1 MNHILRTFIDRFAVV
16 YYDNILIYNKGLNE
30 HIDHFRRVFNVLIK
44 ESLYDNLKNCDFCM
58 KNIVFLGYVISAK
71 SIEMNEVKL
80 KAIKE

>member
-30 HIDHFRRVFNVLIK
+30 HIDHLRRVFNVLIK